1 MRDVYRYRGIRDRR
15 IWQDRSTLGIPTQ
28 YQFMFVQ
35 LADVAMIDG
44 QPMEDVAE
52 LADEAD
58 RMRITALGGQR
69 YLEAP

>member
-1 MRDVYRYRGIRDRR
+1 
-15 IWQDRSTLGIPTQ
+15 
-28 YQFMFVQ
+28 MFVQ